1 MQFDFEKFRKVCEY
15 NRAKL
20 HTLDINTPSRDDF
33 LMFLDQHE
41 IHITEYAKD
50 IGYICWNADKCE
62 CWGVNPEATPLD
74 YASVTVHTMS
84 DFMLA
89 IHIDNDAILDFL
101 GV

>member
-50 IGYICWNADKCE
+50 IGYICWN
-62 CWGVNPEATPLD
+62 
-74 YASVTVHTMS
+74 
-84 DFMLA
+84 
-89 IHIDNDAILDFL
+89 ID
-101 GV
+101 